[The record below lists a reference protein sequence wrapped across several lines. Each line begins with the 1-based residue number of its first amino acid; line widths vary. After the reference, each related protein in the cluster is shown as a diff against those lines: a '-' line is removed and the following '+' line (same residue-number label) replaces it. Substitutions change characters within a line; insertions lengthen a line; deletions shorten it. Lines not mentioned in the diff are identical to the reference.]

1 MPSVGKIMR
10 KWYGEVVLVVPGVA
24 SKQVS
29 SLGSR
34 VNGCL
39 EDIARATKRSNKQTT
54 TPLGIAGLTA
64 ALAEASGSNQE
75 VPQDIRDGEE
85 ANLALDVIRRSR
97 KEAFTSARG
106 IKPRMSA
113 AACCAIRYY
122 RQGGERPIR
131 IIGHSRGGAA
141 AVGCHNIITS
151 YGVPCNYTLTLDPC
165 HGVRNGLVDYYHKT
179 WAGNL
184 ENIPAAKAVG
194 VNSARWLFTSVVE
207 RPAITAGAGATGTIT
222 NHPAITNMQHG
233 HMGKLTRFKG
243 SDAEKSEQRKAY
255 AQKVMAWLM
264 KPQPA
269 KPAAEV
275 LVDFFR
281 EFANTA
287 GTDGAER
294 ELINQRVVHALTGG
308 GTVGTEPINLLGDAA
323 EAPALPPEMADAV
336 LEEPSLTEEEM
347 GVDG

>member
-1 MPSVGKIMR
+1 MIILFHGTGDDCSKPENWMPSVGKIMR

-113 AACCAIRYY
+113 AACSAIRYY

-131 IIGHSRGGAA
+131 IIGRSRGGAA

-165 HGVRNGLVDYYHKT
+165 HGV
-179 WAGNL
+179 
-184 ENIPAAKAVG
+184 
-194 VNSARWLFTSVVE
+194 
-207 RPAITAGAGATGTIT
+207 
-222 NHPAITNMQHG
+222 
-233 HMGKLTRFKG
+233 
-243 SDAEKSEQRKAY
+243 
-255 AQKVMAWLM
+255 
-264 KPQPA
+264 
-269 KPAAEV
+269 
-275 LVDFFR
+275 
-281 EFANTA
+281 
-287 GTDGAER
+287 
-294 ELINQRVVHALTGG
+294 
-308 GTVGTEPINLLGDAA
+308 
-323 EAPALPPEMADAV
+323 
-336 LEEPSLTEEEM
+336 
-347 GVDG
+347 